1 MRVTL
6 SKLKFFV
13 RPQVFQAISE
23 FAIECLKKLDLK
35 KEESE
40 AALASQAS
48 GLDNPATDDKESKN
62 EQGKTTAISFKLL
75 ESILVLERR
84 EF

>member
-13 RPQVFQAISE
+13 RPQVFQEISA

-40 AALASQAS
+40 AALDSQAS
-48 GLDNPATDDKESKN
+48 GLETPATADKD
-62 EQGKTTAISFKLL
+62 G
-75 ESILVLERR
+75 
-84 EF
+84 

>member
-1 MRVTL
+1 M

-13 RPQVFQAISE
+13 RPQVFQGISA
-23 FAIECLKKLDLK
+23 FAIDCLKKLDLK

-40 AALASQAS
+40 AALASQDS
-48 GLDNPATDDKESKN
+48 GLEIPANEDKAGN
-62 EQGKTTAISFKLL
+62 TGQGKTTAISFKLL

>member
-13 RPQVFQAISE
+13 RPQVFQGISA
-23 FAIECLKKLDLK
+23 FAIECLKELDLK
-35 KEESE
+35 KGESE

-48 GLDNPATDDKESKN
+48 GLETPATDVNEGET
-62 EQGKTTAISFKLL
+62 EQGKTTLISFKLL

>member
-13 RPQVFQAISE
+13 RPQVFQDISA

-48 GLDNPATDDKESKN
+48 GLDTPASDDKESKN

-75 ESILVLERR
+75 ESIVVLERR